1 MKTHVHPTGRAFVIG
16 ANHRTSGL
24 SVRDRLFVVDAN
36 VPEFLNELRQSGLRD
51 GLLLATCDRV
61 EVLGIHSEPEILFSS
76 IIKTFATHAEM
87 PEAELCEILYVRE
100 GPAAVRHLFSV
111 TASLESLVIGE
122 PQVFGQVKAAHRM
135 AKDADMVHGAFEG
148 LLQSAYGAA
157 KRVRTETAIGERPV
171 SIASAACGVARSLHG
186 GLERLSVAVIGGGEM
201 GELMARQFKDNG
213 VKALT
218 VSHPNPARITQLAN
232 RLECHITPY
241 EKLVG
246 ALAEADI
253 VICAMGS
260 RRYSLSVD
268 MVRGALKAR
277 RNRPQLIID
286 TAIPGDVEPAVN
298 RIDDAFLYELSDLER
313 VALEGLTSREAE
325 SEAAKVL
332 IEEAVADYL
341 KDHVSRDAVP
351 VLKQLRRHFE
361 ATQQTVLD
369 DHSNDAARAT
379 ELLVSKLLHRPS
391 EVLREMAVN
400 GKTEIKDAE
409 RLLRALFNLENTNK
423 ENKK

>member
-16 ANHRTSGL
+16 ANHQTSGL

-423 ENKK
+423 ENKE

>member
-16 ANHRTSGL
+16 ANHQTSGL

-87 PEAELCEILYVRE
+87 PEAELCDILYMRE
-100 GPAAVRHLFSV
+100 GPAAVCHLFSV

-369 DHSNDAARAT
+369 DHSDDAARAT

>member
-313 VALEGLTSREAE
+313 VALEGLTSREVE
-325 SEAAKVL
+325 REAAKVL

>member
-16 ANHRTSGL
+16 ANHQTSGL

-369 DHSNDAARAT
+369 DHSDDAARAT

>member
-36 VPEFLNELRQSGLRD
+36 VPEFLNALRQTGLRD
-51 GLLLATCDRV
+51 GLLLVTCDRV

>member
-16 ANHRTSGL
+16 ANHQTSGL

-157 KRVRTETAIGERPV
+157 KRVRTETEIGERPV

-186 GLERLSVAVIGGGEM
+186 GLERLSVLVIGGGEM

-241 EKLVG
+241 EKLVS

-253 VICAMGS
+253 IICAMGS

-351 VLKQLRRHFE
+351 VLKQLRRHFK

-369 DHSNDAARAT
+369 EHSNDAARAT

>member
-16 ANHRTSGL
+16 ANHQTSGL
-24 SVRDRLFVVDAN
+24 RVRDRLFVVDAN

-325 SEAAKVL
+325 REAAKVL

>member
-1 MKTHVHPTGRAFVIG
+1 MKTYVHPTGRAFVIG
-16 ANHRTSGL
+16 ANHQTSGL

-87 PEAELCEILYVRE
+87 PEAELCDILYMRE

-325 SEAAKVL
+325 REAAKVL

>member
-1 MKTHVHPTGRAFVIG
+1 
-16 ANHRTSGL
+16 
-24 SVRDRLFVVDAN
+24 
-36 VPEFLNELRQSGLRD
+36 
-51 GLLLATCDRV
+51 
-61 EVLGIHSEPEILFSS
+61 
-76 IIKTFATHAEM
+76 
-87 PEAELCEILYVRE
+87 
-100 GPAAVRHLFSV
+100 
-111 TASLESLVIGE
+111 
-122 PQVFGQVKAAHRM
+122 
-135 AKDADMVHGAFEG
+135 
-148 LLQSAYGAA
+148 
-157 KRVRTETAIGERPV
+157 
-171 SIASAACGVARSLHG
+171 
-186 GLERLSVAVIGGGEM
+186 
-201 GELMARQFKDNG
+201 
-213 VKALT
+213 
-218 VSHPNPARITQLAN
+218 
-232 RLECHITPY
+232 
-241 EKLVG
+241 
-246 ALAEADI
+246 
-253 VICAMGS
+253 
-260 RRYSLSVD
+260 

-361 ATQQTVLD
+361 ATQQNVLD

-409 RLLRALFNLENTNK
+409 RLLRTLFNLENTNK
-423 ENKK
+423 ENKE